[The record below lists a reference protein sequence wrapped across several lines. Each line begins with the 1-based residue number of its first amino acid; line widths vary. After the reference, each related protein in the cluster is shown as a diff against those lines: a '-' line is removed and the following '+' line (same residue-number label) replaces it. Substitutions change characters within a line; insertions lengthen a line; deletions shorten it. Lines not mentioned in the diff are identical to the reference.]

1 MRELKKDRKLQSS
14 NKEIGNDIINY
25 LSLKVIAKDSEKIA
39 ETNLGY
45 KVGALGNIIVKS
57 IVYYI
62 ARSLAL
68 FVITNTDGYNKV
80 IMSVLF
86 TIATLLYVS
95 ILYDNA
101 QIIFDK
107 NIIVNRMDKLKN
119 RIAMRN
125 IKSEKLFNLWLD
137 IGNLSQSSPKFCTAI
152 MNNKVNYVDD
162 GAVRSTDIY
171 GTYVFMLKDKM
182 VAFVDEQIIAYR
194 FTRTKKMKLL
204 VTFDINESRVDKDIT
219 QHDTL
224 GECTM
229 ITIENKSGQRL
240 VISNQ
245 YLTIY

>member
-1 MRELKKDRKLQSS
+1 VRELKKDRKLQSS

-45 KVGALGNIIVKS
+45 KVGALGNIIIES
-57 IVYYI
+57 IVYYL
-62 ARSLAL
+62 ARSLAI

-86 TIATLLYVS
+86 IIATLLYVS
-95 ILYDNA
+95 ILYNNA

-119 RIAMRN
+119 RIAMRS
-125 IKSEKLFNLWLD
+125 IKSEKLFSLWLD
-137 IGNLSQSSPKFCTAI
+137 IGNLSQSSTKLCTAI
-152 MNNKVNYVDD
+152 MDNKVNYIDN
-162 GAVRSTDIY
+162 GSVRSTDIY

-194 FTRTKKMKLL
+194 CTRNKKMKLL
-204 VTFDINESRVDKDIT
+204 ATFDINESRVDKDIT
-219 QHDTL
+219 RHDIL

-240 VISNQ
+240 AISNQ